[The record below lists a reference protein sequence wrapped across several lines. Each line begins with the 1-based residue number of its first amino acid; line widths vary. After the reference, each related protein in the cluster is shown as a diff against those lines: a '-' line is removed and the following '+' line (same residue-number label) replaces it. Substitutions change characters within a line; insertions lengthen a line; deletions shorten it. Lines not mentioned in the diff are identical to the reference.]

1 MKGFILA
8 SLPWILLSIAIAVF
22 VVECVRWGN
31 RKIKAKRNENS
42 EEEYYNQPAGN
53 RMSAGMCLGLA
64 LGIMLGSAGV
74 VDAEIGV
81 SLFMLLGMLIGM
93 CIKK

>member
-31 RKIKAKRNENS
+31 RKIKTKGSEKS
-42 EEEYYNQPAGN
+42 EEDQYEQPAGN
-53 RMSAGMCLGLA
+53 RMSAGMCFGLA

-74 VDAEIGV
+74 VDVEIGV
-81 SLFMLLGMLIGM
+81 SLFMLLGMLVGM